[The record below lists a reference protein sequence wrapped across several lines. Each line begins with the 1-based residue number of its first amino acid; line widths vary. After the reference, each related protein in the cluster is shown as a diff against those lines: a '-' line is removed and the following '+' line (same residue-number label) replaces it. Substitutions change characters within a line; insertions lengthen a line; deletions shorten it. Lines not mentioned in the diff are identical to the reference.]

1 MIAQLTILFLI
12 LINLTIVLYF
22 SLCSKSDPYKV
33 PDDVKEIPVRMEPVR
48 MEPVRMEPVRDEPD
62 PVVVVP
68 EYFPLGYGPQR
79 YGAHNDYLPDSLYT
93 RQCNFPNCI
102 EFEGLNLEPY
112 IERIMEVNDLID
124 HENINDLRTF

>member
-12 LINLTIVLYF
+12 LITSTIVLYF

-33 PDDVKEIPVRMEPVR
+33 PDDVKEIPVR